1 MGLPHAAHR
10 TQVAHPE
17 TGRRRVCGGGRGGVR
32 RRPWWCAAW
41 SPRWWRAVLRP
52 SRSPDGRWPVPRPLR
67 RPRRPRLRPRGRPG
81 STRSPRHPT
90 GRPGPRPPP
99 RNRRRHPPTMVSLG
113 CRGDRPTRTAHRR
126 TSGAGLAAQH
136 PDALQPAAC
145 AHPPACHRVQR
156 KQLGIEAPN
165 VVEQRLDTGHHRTS
179 GLRPLVR
186 SGGRVFLLNDR
197 WTPADGSCSPTTR
210 TSGGSS
216 PDEHFGVTPGTVRIA
231 PNTSRERRLSL
242 FHKAFHGMRLSVP
255 PCSVETTRMITGSA
269 ESDCCP

>member
-32 RRPWWCAAW
+32 RRPWWCAAAAVVVCGVVAAVVA
-41 SPRWWRAVLRP
+41 SGPPPVAEPGRAVAG
-52 SRSPDGRWPVPRPLR
+52 SRPLR
-67 RPRRPRLRPRGRPG
+67 RPRRPRLRPRLRPRGRPG

-113 CRGDRPTRTAHRR
+113 CRGDRPTRAAHRR

-242 FHKAFHGMRLSVP
+242 FHKAFTA
-255 PCSVETTRMITGSA
+255 C
-269 ESDCCP
+269 DCRSPRVASKRRG